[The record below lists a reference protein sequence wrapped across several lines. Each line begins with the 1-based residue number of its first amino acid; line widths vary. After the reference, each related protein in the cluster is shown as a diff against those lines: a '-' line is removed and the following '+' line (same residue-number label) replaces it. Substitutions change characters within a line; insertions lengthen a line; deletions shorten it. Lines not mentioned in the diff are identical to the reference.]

1 MARSKSDKQEIVGN
15 LDPKNWVQKADPLM
29 AMKSVPFSLG
39 ELKILDTYI
48 SRINAEDD
56 TRRTVIF
63 TKEEYEE
70 LMGFTCV
77 DPRALQKHIKALLSR
92 VPELYIP
99 NDGYISFVLF
109 EKAYYHKD
117 EYGKPIIELTCTET
131 SKDLFFCIG
140 KYHYFKY
147 ALENIV
153 KLTRKSS
160 YLLYLY
166 IVRNRYRGEWDID
179 VTELRDNVLDC
190 KNQESYQ
197 EYKVFKRDVFIPAV
211 KEVNKKT
218 DCHFDYEQIKRGR
231 WVIKIKFIYH
241 SQELE
246 QLEGQISIDD
256 LPTVTDHKDYGSE
269 ELNNLASAVNF
280 EFGKEE
286 LEGLIPIMDGLGILP
301 ENRKNYLAEKYA
313 QLRVEE
319 ARKKSVGDKPIKHR
333 YKYLISMI
341 SDEKAAMKYQKKLKK
356 KEHIYDG
363 DAIQAELLAQFMDED
378 KK

>member
-1 MARSKSDKQEIVGN
+1 MAHLKGDKEEIIGN
-15 LDPKNWVQKADPLM
+15 LDPQYLVQKSDPLALM
-29 AMKSVPFSLG
+29 RSVPFSLG

-63 TKEEYEE
+63 TKEDYEE
-70 LMGFTCV
+70 LMGVPCV
-77 DPRALQKHIKALLSR
+77 DYRTLQNHTKGMLGKI
-92 VPELYIP
+92 VELRMP
-99 NDGYISFVLF
+99 DKSFLQFVLF
-109 EKAYYHKD
+109 TKAYYHND
-117 EYGKPIIELTCTET
+117 EYGKPIIELTCSQEA
-131 SKDLFFCIG
+131 KDLFFCIG

-179 VTELRDNVLDC
+179 VAELRDSVLDC
-190 KNQESYQ
+190 KNQESYR
-197 EYKVFKRDVFIPAV
+197 EYKEFKKAVLAPAV
-211 KEVNKKT
+211 KEVNAKT
-218 DCHFDYEQIKRGR
+218 DCHFGYEQIKRGR
-231 WVIKIKFIYH
+231 WVVKIKFIYH
-241 SQELE
+241 AQE

-256 LPTVTDHKDYGSE
+256 LPSVTDHEDYGSE
-269 ELNNLASAVNF
+269 ELNELASAVNF

-286 LEGLIPIMDGLGILP
+286 VEGLIPIMDGLGILP
-301 ENRKNYLAEKYA
+301 GNRKYYVSEKYA

-319 ARKKSVGDKPIKHR
+319 ARKKSAGDKPIKHR

-341 SDEKAAMKYQKKLKK
+341 SDTKAAKKYQKPLKK
-356 KEHIYDG
+356 KEHAYDG
-363 DAIQAELLAQFMDED
+363 EEIQAQLLAQFMDED
-378 KK
+378 VK

>member
-1 MARSKSDKQEIVGN
+1 MAHLKGDKKEIIGN
-15 LDPKNWVQKADPLM
+15 LDPQHLVQKSDPLALM
-29 AMKSVPFSLG
+29 RSVPFSLG

-48 SRINAEDD
+48 SRINAADD

-63 TKEEYEE
+63 TKAEYEE
-70 LMGFTCV
+70 LMGLKEANVQTLRKHTKGMLGKV
-77 DPRALQKHIKALLSR
+77 VELQMSNKDYLQ
-92 VPELYIP
+92 
-99 NDGYISFVLF
+99 FVLF
-109 EKAYYHKD
+109 GEAYYHAD
-117 EYGKPIIELTCTET
+117 EYGTPIIELTCTEKA
-131 SKDLFFCIG
+131 KDLFFCIG

-179 VTELRDNVLDC
+179 VTDLRDNILDC
-190 KNQESYQ
+190 KNQESYR
-197 EYKVFKRDVFIPAV
+197 EYKEFKKAVLAPAV

-256 LPTVTDHKDYGSE
+256 LPSVTDHEDYGSE
-269 ELNNLASAVNF
+269 ELNELASAVNF

-286 LEGLIPIMDGLGILP
+286 VEGLIPIMDGLGILP
-301 ENRKNYLAEKYA
+301 GNRKYYVSEKYA
-313 QLRVEE
+313 QLRAEE
-319 ARKKSVGDKPIKHR
+319 ARKQSSDDKPIKHR
-333 YKYLISMI
+333 YKYLISMM
-341 SDEKAAMKYQKKLKK
+341 DDTKAAKKYQKPLKK

>member
-1 MARSKSDKQEIVGN
+1 MAHLKGDKKEIIGN
-15 LDPKNWVQKADPLM
+15 LDPQHLVQKSDPLALM
-29 AMKSVPFSLG
+29 RSVPFSLG

-48 SRINAEDD
+48 SRINAADD

-63 TKEEYEE
+63 TKAEYEE
-70 LMGFTCV
+70 LMGLKEANVQTLRKHTKGMLGKV
-77 DPRALQKHIKALLSR
+77 VELQMSNKDYLQ
-92 VPELYIP
+92 
-99 NDGYISFVLF
+99 FVLF
-109 EKAYYHKD
+109 GEAYYHAD
-117 EYGKPIIELTCTET
+117 EYGTPIIELTCTEKA
-131 SKDLFFCIG
+131 KDLFFCIG

-179 VTELRDNVLDC
+179 VTDLRDNILDC
-190 KNQESYQ
+190 KNQESYR
-197 EYKVFKRDVFIPAV
+197 EYKEFKKSVLAPAV

-241 SQELE
+241 SQE

-256 LPTVTDHKDYGSE
+256 LPSVTDHEDYGSE
-269 ELNNLASAVNF
+269 ELNDLAAAVNF

-286 LEGLIPIMDGLGILP
+286 VEGLIPIMDGLGILP
-301 ENRKNYLAEKYA
+301 GNRKYYVSEKYA
-313 QLRVEE
+313 QLRAEE
-319 ARKKSVGDKPIKHR
+319 ARKQSSDDKPIKHR
-333 YKYLISMI
+333 YKYLISMM
-341 SDEKAAMKYQKKLKK
+341 DDTKAAKKYQKPLKK

-363 DAIQAELLAQFMDED
+363 DAIQAELLAQFIDED
-378 KK
+378 VK

>member
-1 MARSKSDKQEIVGN
+1 MAHLKGDNKEIIGN
-15 LDPKNWVQKADPLM
+15 LDPQYLVQKSDPLALM
-29 AMKSVPFSLG
+29 QSVPFSLG

-70 LMGFTCV
+70 LMGLTCA
-77 DPRALQKHIKALLSR
+77 DPRYLEKSTEGLLGKVVTLR
-92 VPELYIP
+92 MPDKGFYK
-99 NDGYISFVLF
+99 FVLF
-109 EKAYYHKD
+109 TTAYYHKD
-117 EYGKPIIELTCTET
+117 EYGKPIIELSCSEKA
-131 SKDLFFCIG
+131 KDLFFCIG

-179 VTELRDNVLDC
+179 VGDLRDNILDC
-190 KNQESYQ
+190 KGLKSYQ
-197 EYKVFKRDVFIPAV
+197 EFKEFKKAVLAPAV

-241 SQELE
+241 SQE

-256 LPTVTDHKDYGSE
+256 LPSVTDHEDYGSE
-269 ELNNLASAVNF
+269 ELNELASAVNF

-286 LEGLIPIMDGLGILP
+286 VEGLIPIMDGLGILP
-301 ENRKNYLAEKYA
+301 GNRKYYVSEKYA
-313 QLRVEE
+313 QLRAEE
-319 ARKKSVGDKPIKHR
+319 ARKQSSDDKPIKHR
-333 YKYLISMI
+333 YKYLISMM
-341 SDEKAAMKYQKKLKK
+341 DDTKAAKKYQKPLKK

-363 DAIQAELLAQFMDED
+363 DAIQAELLAQFIDED
-378 KK
+378 VK

>member
-1 MARSKSDKQEIVGN
+1 MAHLKGDKDEIIGN
-15 LDPKNWVQKADPLM
+15 LDPQHLVQKSDPLALM
-29 AMKSVPFSLG
+29 RSVPFSLG

-70 LMGFTCV
+70 LMGVPCV
-77 DPRALQKHIKALLSR
+77 DYRTLLNHTKGMLGKIVELRMPDKGFLQ
-92 VPELYIP
+92 
-99 NDGYISFVLF
+99 FVLF
-109 EKAYYHKD
+109 TKAYYHND
-117 EYGKPIIELTCTET
+117 EYGKPIVELTC
-131 SKDLFFCIG
+131 SDLAKDLFFCIG

-147 ALENIV
+147 ALDNIV

-179 VTELRDNVLDC
+179 VADLRDNVLDC
-190 KNQESYQ
+190 KNQESYR
-197 EYKVFKRDVFIPAV
+197 EYKIFKNRVFDPAV

-286 LEGLIPIMDGLGILP
+286 VEGLIPIMDGLGILP
-301 ENRKNYLAEKYA
+301 ENRKNYIAEKYA
-313 QLRVEE
+313 QLKVEE
-319 ARKKSVGDKPIKHR
+319 ARKQSSDDKPIKHR
-333 YKYLISMI
+333 YKYFLSMM
-341 SDEKAAMKYQKKLKK
+341 DDGKAAKKYQKELKK
-356 KEHIYDG
+356 KTHAYDG
-363 DAIQAELLAQFMDED
+363 EEIQRQLLAQFIDED
-378 KK
+378 EI